1 MLCHNLH
8 SPIHFTTIFLCQFP
22 DDEDDDQFQ
31 GSIMFATES
40 SEAMDNTV
48 HFVTGQRGA
57 RKIYCDGFSYICA
70 KSSKKRKYW
79 VCAKQRSRNCKA
91 RLITDA
97 DETVFVRRNQQHI
110 HPREK
115 HNFQEKTNKSAFFAW
130 TLFSFHLMWT
140 IYRRDK
146 NKNKLD
152 ISNKQLI
159 ATRCVF
165 TFAFSKMYFF

>member
-1 MLCHNLH
+1 MPSILFQH
-8 SPIHFTTIFLCQFP
+8 FP
-22 DDEDDDQFQ
+22 DEYDSDVYQIDGGEP
-31 GSIMFATES
+31 
-40 SEAMDNTV
+40 MDTTV

-97 DETVFVRRNQQHI
+97 DETVFIRRNQEHI

-115 HNFQEKTNKSAFFAW
+115 NLNLKNYA
-130 TLFSFHLMWT
+130 
-140 IYRRDK
+140 DK
-146 NKNKLD
+146 
-152 ISNKQLI
+152 LI
-159 ATRCVF
+159 T
-165 TFAFSKMYFF
+165 S